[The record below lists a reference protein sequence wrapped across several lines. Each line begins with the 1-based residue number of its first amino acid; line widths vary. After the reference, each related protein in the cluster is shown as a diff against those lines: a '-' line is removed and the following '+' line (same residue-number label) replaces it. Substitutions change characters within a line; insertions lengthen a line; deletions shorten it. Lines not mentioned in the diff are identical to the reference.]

1 MEQINTAILSFG
13 MSGRVFHAPFIALHP
28 GFKLAGVLERTK
40 QESLQFYPDIH
51 IYRTVEEVLEDASIE
66 LVIVNTPT
74 HTHYDFCK
82 RALQAGKHVVVEKAF
97 TTTVAEARELNEIA
111 IAKNLMLSVYQNRRW
126 DSDFSTVRSVVQSGE
141 LGEIIEA
148 EFHFDR
154 YKEALSPKLH
164 KEVPGP
170 GAGLLND
177 LGPHLIDQALSLF
190 GMPNEVFANI
200 KINRPNSLVD
210 DYVYLL
216 LLYPTKNITLKT
228 SLLVREPM
236 PAFIVHGTKGSFIK
250 TRADIQE
257 AALLANEKP
266 NTPNW
271 GVEPISEQG
280 LLHTERNG
288 KIIKEKISTLAGNYA
303 QYYEGIYKAITTHS
317 PAPVTATDGIHV
329 MRILEA
335 AIQSSASKSAIK
347 IESI

>member
-1 MEQINTAILSFG
+1 MHPIQTAILSFG
-13 MSGRVFHAPFIALHP
+13 MSGRVFHAPFISLHP
-28 GFKLAGVLERTK
+28 GFNLVGILERTK
-40 QESLQFYPDIH
+40 QESLQFYPEIH
-51 IYRTVEEVLEDASIE
+51 IYRTLEEVLEDANIE

-74 HTHYDFCK
+74 NTHYDFCK
-82 RALQAGKHVVVEKAF
+82 LALQAGKHVIVEKAF
-97 TTTVAEARELNEIA
+97 TTTVSEATELNELA
-111 IAKNLMLSVYQNRRW
+111 TAKNLMLSVYQNRRW
-126 DSDFSTVRSVVQSGE
+126 DSDFSTVRSVVESGE

-154 YKEALSPKLH
+154 YKTAISPKVH

-200 KINRPNSLVD
+200 RIIRPNSLVD
-210 DYVYLL
+210 DYFSLL
-216 LLYPTKNITLKT
+216 LFYSNKIITLKS
-228 SLLVREPM
+228 SLLVREPL
-236 PAFIVHGTKGSFIK
+236 PAFIVHGTNGSFIK

-257 AALLANEKP
+257 AALIANEKP

-271 GVEPISEQG
+271 GIEPISEQG

-288 KIIKEKISTLAGNYA
+288 KIIKEKISTLAGNYG
-303 QYYEGIYKAITTHS
+303 QYYVGIYKAITTHS

-335 AIQSSASKSAIK
+335 AILSSTSKSAIK
-347 IESI
+347 IE